1 MKQLIKTIS
10 ILTAGLLLSACDS
23 NEKSTGPIDIHS
35 QLTAQESR
43 TLQESD
49 GFGEK
54 FFNTAV
60 TVNPNG
66 NLLVSPFGAQVMLGM
81 LANATDQAT
90 TEEIVSVMGCRDLSG
105 LNSALAKI
113 STNLPAADRNTKVTS
128 ANSIWYN
135 EKETLLESFRSAL
148 DATYGAVFY
157 STDFSNPEGASRK
170 INAWCSE
177 KTYGLIPTPIQ
188 PESLDNINVL
198 LVNALYFNGK
208 WSDPFKASN
217 TQRAVFHGSESD
229 SQVQMM
235 NKIYDT
241 TVSYYDNCRIVRI
254 PFGDK
259 VFFIDLIL
267 PDEGVDCNDAILN
280 RSLIQEKE
288 VSLTLALPRFELKND
303 KGTYISRIYEELGC
317 KKLVNSSSMKIFEGK
332 TLNPPLTFQDAVLKL
347 SEEGVEAA
355 AVTYSGEMMNAG
367 PATNKDTMIFDRP
380 FALVIGETS
389 TGVTLFAGRVTKI

>member
-1 MKQLIKTIS
+1 MKELIKTIS
-10 ILTAGLLLSACDS
+10 ILTAGLLFTACNSD
-23 NEKSTGPIDIHS
+23 EATGPVDIHS
-35 QLTAQESR
+35 QLTTQESR
-43 TLQESD
+43 SLQESD
-49 GFGEK
+49 GFGDK

-60 TVNPNG
+60 TVNPEG
-66 NLLVSPFGAQVMLGM
+66 NLLVSPFGAEVMLGM
-81 LANATDQAT
+81 LANATDEAT
-90 TEEIVSVMGCRDLSG
+90 TEEIISVIGSDDLPG

-113 STNLPAADRNTKVTS
+113 STNLPVADRNTKVTS

-157 STDFSNPEGASRK
+157 STNFSNPEGACRK

-177 KTYGLIPTPIQ
+177 KTNGLIPEPFR
-188 PESLDNINVL
+188 PEFIERINVL

-217 TQRAVFHGSESD
+217 TKRAVFHGAKSD
-229 SQVQMM
+229 SQIQMM
-235 NKIYDT
+235 NKKYDT
-241 TVSYYDNCRIVRI
+241 TVSYYDNCRVVRI

-280 RSLIQEKE
+280 RNLIQEKK
-288 VSLTLALPRFELKND
+288 VTLTLALPRFELKPD
-303 KGTYISRIYEELGC
+303 ETSISDIYKALGC
-317 KKLVNSSSMKIFEGK
+317 KKLVESSSMKIFEGK
-332 TLNPPLTFQDAVLKL
+332 TLNSPLTFQKATLKL

-355 AVTYSGEMMNAG
+355 AVTYSGDLMAAG
-367 PATNKDTMIFDRP
+367 PLDNKDTMVFDRP

-389 TGVTLFAGRVTKI
+389 TGVTLFAGRVTDI

>member
-1 MKQLIKTIS
+1 MKELIKTIS
-10 ILTAGLLLSACDS
+10 ILTAGLLFTACESD
-23 NEKSTGPIDIHS
+23 EATGPIDIHS
-35 QLTAQESR
+35 QLTTQESR
-43 TLQESD
+43 SLQESD
-49 GFGEK
+49 GFGDK

-60 TVNPNG
+60 TINPDG
-66 NLLVSPFGAQVMLGM
+66 NLLVSPFGAEVMLGM
-81 LANATDQAT
+81 LANATDEAT
-90 TEEIVSVMGCRDLSG
+90 TEEIISVMGCKDLSG

-157 STDFSNPEGASRK
+157 STNFSNPEGACKK
-170 INAWCSE
+170 INAWCNE
-177 KTYGLIPTPIQ
+177 KTNGLIPAPIQ
-188 PESLDNINVL
+188 PAFIERINVL

-217 TQRAVFHGSESD
+217 TKRAVFHGAKSD
-229 SQVQMM
+229 SQIQMM
-235 NKIYDT
+235 NKKFDT

-280 RSLIQEKE
+280 RNLIQEKE
-288 VSLTLALPRFELKND
+288 VNLALSLPRFELKTD
-303 KGTYISRIYEELGC
+303 KETSISEIYKALGC
-317 KKLVNSSSMKIFEGK
+317 KKLVESSSMKIFEGK
-332 TLNPPLTFQDAVLKL
+332 TLNTPLTCQKAILKL
-347 SEEGVEAA
+347 TEEGVEAA
-355 AVTYSGEMMNAG
+355 AVTYSGDLMDAG
-367 PATNKDTMIFDRP
+367 PLDNKDTMVFDRP
-380 FALVIGETS
+380 FAFVIGETS
-389 TGVTLFAGRVTKI
+389 TGVTLFAGRVTDI